1 MRSSRAVLKL
11 PLLLLWEGEVM
22 MMQPPGTQ
30 GRFPAASFCLS
41 VLHIITA
48 AAATTANTRTEAV
61 RFICEAHYEAHAD
74 RRRCLPPLSVIYD
87 C

>member
-11 PLLLLWEGEVM
+11 PLLLLCQGGEGSDG
-22 MMQPPGTQ
+22 PQ